1 MSYGLSVTGVGMRPI
16 ETCVEIYNKLQLE
29 LNLDYFELA
38 IGTHITTDIKFD
50 MPLVIHNQAL
60 YIKEGE
66 RHRRL
71 NYLKYL
77 EDVYILQEFCKLNDV
92 KAISL
97 HPENKSYEL
106 SIGKFDKKIKQIEK
120 ILDIPVYVETMYKE
134 SDWYNYDDL
143 INGSHCG
150 SKLLVDVSHVNIW
163 TKNNKAHT
171 EDIVF
176 DLLKKYEVGSIHL
189 SSNNGSR
196 DSHDLIKSDTWFLK
210 YLNEWSAKYLVTWE
224 SLPVKYGYYERLD
237 KRSNQERL
245 GTGF

>member
-1 MSYGLSVTGVGMRPI
+1 
-16 ETCVEIYNKLQLE
+16 
-29 LNLDYFELA
+29 
-38 IGTHITTDIKFD
+38 

-97 HPENKSYEL
+97 HPSNKSWEL
-106 SIGKFDKKIKQIEK
+106 SLSKFDKKVREIEK
-120 ILDIPVYVETMYKE
+120 ILGIPLYIETMYKE
-134 SDWYNYDDL
+134 SDWYNYEDL
-143 INGSHCG
+143 INDNRCG
-150 SKLLVDVSHVNIW
+150 SKLLIDVSHVNIW

-176 DLLKKYEVGSIHL
+176 DLLKKYEVGGIHI

-196 DSHDLIKSDTWFLK
+196 DSHDLIKPDAWFLK
-210 YLNEWSAKYLVTWE
+210 YLDEWSDKYLVTWE
-224 SLPVKYGYYERLD
+224 SLPVEYGYYERLD

-245 GTGF
+245 RTGF